1 MVLRP
6 APESKYY
13 KGYNFKWGAPGATN
27 LQEGLPSEWPANNL
41 NPPEQTIGS
50 DLESIWNRAKG
61 AGSGIKDWFNA
72 PPPSFDDMNQQSQA
86 EPAPVNNDVRVTVY
100 VGDREIKDIVTD
112 VVSEQRFYDRGS
124 YGGQGLVGA

>member
-1 MVLRP
+1 
-6 APESKYY
+6 
-13 KGYNFKWGAPGATN
+13 
-27 LQEGLPSEWPANNL
+27 
-41 NPPEQTIGS
+41 
-50 DLESIWNRAKG
+50 
-61 AGSGIKDWFNA
+61 
-72 PPPSFDDMNQQSQA
+72 MNQQSQA